1 MRIFCQVVVVD
12 VFNPNTQEAE
22 AGRSLSSRIARLH
35 TMKPCLQSQKNIQV
49 LNSAILGIR
58 ILLLLCSIFFNLF
71 NLFLF
76 VFLLIS
82 FEIESQC
89 VAQANLNLK
98 SSCLCL
104 IAGKPFNIFSKEESR
119 FRRLKSVQLV

>member
-58 ILLLLCSIFFNLF
+58 ILLLLCSIFFNL
-71 NLFLF
+71 LFLF